1 MSDPTTLARS
11 ARESLAKGLNAL
23 QSDPNVPPQLVE
35 LGAPIAQAMGALHQI
50 ERSQGAQLTP
60 HAEVALNNVRTALS
74 QLQAPPNPHPAV
86 IAAMEAVAASL
97 GMVHAL
103 SKMAAGPVPGPP
115 VAAAQPAPQAQ
126 PPAAQPAVAQPAAQP
141 QQPHFPPPQQQPPQ
155 QFQPQP
161 PPQQQPPQQQPP
173 QQQPPQQ
180 FQPQPVAQPHQPQP
194 QHVPQQPAPQQFQP
208 QPIAQPHQPP
218 PQQAFPPPQQPQQQ
232 APQQFQPQ
240 QPPQQQQFQ
249 PQPPQGQ
256 QQPPGFVPQGQP
268 MQFQPTM
275 QQPPQQSPFA
285 GQPPPQQAAPARP
298 SQSGQ
303 GGQGGQGGVDPFAA
317 RPSGPQGG
325 VPMPAPGAA
334 IPSPAAQGNGAPIDA
349 ALGAHSATNFYKGL
363 SGNDIIDHGGLFV
376 ATYMIP
382 KIGAPVRLRVS
393 LPGGYEF
400 EANAVVKWSREST
413 DPFGDSQPGFGA
425 QFTQISPEARQL
437 VYRYVRNREP
447 LFHDDL

>member
-50 ERSQGAQLTP
+50 ERSQGAQLMP

-115 VAAAQPAPQAQ
+115 AAAAPPAQQAQ
-126 PPAAQPAVAQPAAQP
+126 PPAAQPPVAQPPAAQP

-173 QQQPPQQ
+173 QQ
-180 FQPQPVAQPHQPQP
+180 FQPQPVAQPP

-208 QPIAQPHQPP
+208 QPIAQPQQPP
-218 PQQAFPPPQQPQQQ
+218 PQQAFPPPQQQPQ

-240 QPPQQQQFQ
+240 QAPPQQQFQ

-285 GQPPPQQAAPARP
+285 GQPPPQQGAPARP
-298 SQSGQ
+298 S
-303 GGQGGQGGVDPFAA
+303 QGGQGGVDPFAA